1 MTNLFAF
8 SLCGKTL
15 FFRGEIPEDKFE
27 EVERIA
33 NSIAKSLTMDE
44 YAACLVK
51 DVFRKL
57 KIQLEFC
64 PIAYVFRV
72 RNKDGYHTD

>member
-15 FFRGEIPEDKFE
+15 LFRGEIPEDKFE

-33 NSIAKSLTMDE
+33 NSIAITLTMDE
-44 YAACLVK
+44 YAECLVK
-51 DVFRKL
+51 DVFCKL

-72 RNKDGYHTD
+72 KKRRLPC